1 MPDTATILRDYLDNL
16 YRIRRTGQAV
26 PETSYYG
33 AMETLFNAI
42 GQALGQQRVFCVL
55 NTRNRGAGIPDGGLF
70 LDIDAEDVRLD
81 RPGFGRQPE
90 RGVIEAKSTAANIE
104 TIANGDQVKRYLQTY
119 GQVLV
124 TNFYQFMLVTRGADG
139 SAVIEESYKLAE
151 NENEFWQE
159 AAMPRRLT
167 DRHATALI
175 EYLLRVMR
183 RQAPLADPRDVA
195 WILASY
201 AREARARLES
211 GGVDMSALDTVRG
224 QLEKA
229 LGVSFDTQTREEFF
243 RSTLVQTLFYGIF
256 SAWVLWHESE
266 PPPGERFQ
274 LWRHIRD
281 MNVPAIQELFEEIT
295 RPTRLRPLNIEE
307 VLNWTADALN
317 RVENSF
323 FATFDKG
330 EAIQYFYEPFL
341 EAFDPDL
348 REQLGVW
355 YTPPQVVKYMVARV
369 DAALREELG
378 IADGLLDDSVYVLD
392 PACGTGAYLVEV
404 LRHIHQKAIERE
416 GELMA
421 GQAVRKAI
429 VGDATTKARV
439 FGFELLPAPFVIA
452 HLQIGLLLR
461 GMKAPIEDRT
471 RAGVYLTNSLT
482 GWSEFQQLEINFT
495 ELRKEHDAAQ
505 QVKQQEP
512 IIVILG
518 NPPYYGRAKPPP
530 VKIEEERAL
539 TGAYRE
545 TRNPDLPR
553 PQGQGLN
560 DLYVRFFR
568 MAERKIV
575 ENTKRGIVCYI
586 SNYSWL
592 DGLSHRGMRERYLE
606 VFDTIT
612 IDSLNGDKYRTG
624 KVIPAGFP
632 GAGESDPSIFSTP
645 FNREGIQVGTAIVT
659 LVRKQSESKG
669 TQHIH
674 FRNLWGRN
682 KLAQLAAEAAGEA
695 SITYETLTP
704 EVQLGLPLTPRLT
717 GVDYLAWP
725 QLPDLFFSNFSG
737 AQTKRDSVVTDI
749 DKSPLQ
755 ERIRMYCDTSVS
767 HEAMTHISPQA
778 MSKSNKDFD
787 PIQTR
792 EAVQKI
798 GYSGEK
804 IIRYLYRPFD
814 TRWLYYEQETKLI
827 QRESRDYFA
836 HVHSSNPFMF
846 TTGRTR
852 KNRIEP
858 PIVTTQFTDLNLM
871 DSGARG
877 TPLYLYND
885 PGSNQPQTQDMFS
898 APGRRANLTSKAQAY
913 LDRLGADAESLFF
926 HALAVMHAQAYRV
939 ENAGALRQDWP
950 RVPLPE
956 SQTALEASARLG
968 RQVAA
973 LLDVEREVDGVT
985 AGSIRDD
992 LREIAVPSTTGAM
1005 PDYSAQGWGYLANG
1019 ATMPGQGTVRE
1030 RDYGR
1035 LDVYLNTT
1043 TYWRSIPTEVW
1054 AYTLGGYQVLKK
1066 WLSYRDL
1073 RVLGRPLH
1081 DHEVR
1086 AFMHIARRI
1095 AAILAL
1101 EEALDENY
1109 AAVKANVYEWG
1120 QE

>member
-1 MPDTATILRDYLDNL
+1 MSDAATILHDYLTDL
-16 YRIRRTGQAV
+16 RRIRKTGQAV

-33 AMETLFNAI
+33 AMETLFNTV
-42 GQALGQQRVFCVL
+42 GQGLEQPVFCVL
-55 NTRNRGAGIPDGGLF
+55 NPRNRGAGIPDGGLF
-70 LDIDAEDVRLD
+70 LDVASEEVRVD

-90 RGVIEAKSTAANIE
+90 RGVIEAKPTSQDIDELAQSE
-104 TIANGDQVKRYLQTY
+104 QVRKYLAQY
-119 GQVLV
+119 GQVLA
-124 TNFYQFMLVTRGADG
+124 TNFYQFVLVTRAADG
-139 SAVIEESYKLAE
+139 SAVIEESYRMAE
-151 NENEFWQE
+151 SENEFWQE
-159 AAMPRRLT
+159 ASVPHRLAG
-167 DRHATALI
+167 RHATALY

-256 SAWVLWHESE
+256 SAWVLWHESG
-266 PPPGERFQ
+266 PASDERFQ

-281 MNVPAIQELFEEIT
+281 LNVPAIQELFEEIT

-307 VLNWTADALN
+307 VLNWTADTLN

-323 FATFDKG
+323 FATFEKG

-341 EAFDPDL
+341 EAFDPAL

-369 DAALREELG
+369 DTALREELG
-378 IADGLLDDSVYVLD
+378 IADGLLDENVYVLD

-404 LRHIHQKAIERE
+404 LRHIHRKALERE

-421 GQAVRKAI
+421 GQAVRKA
-429 VGDATTKARV
+429 VAGDATTGARV

-461 GMKAPIEDRT
+461 KMKAPIGEGD

-539 TGAYRE
+539 TGAYRQ
-545 TRNPDLPR
+545 TTHPDLPR

-575 ENTKRGIVCYI
+575 EGTRRGVVCYI

-592 DGLSHRGMRERYLE
+592 DGLSHSGMRERYLE
-606 VFDTIT
+606 VFDSIYIDNLHGDRIISEYTPDGNSSETIFAMR
-612 IDSLNGDKYRTG
+612 G
-624 KVIPAGFP
+624 
-632 GAGESDPSIFSTP
+632 FST
-645 FNREGIQVGTAIVT
+645 GIRVGTAIAT
-659 LVRKQSESKG
+659 LICKGQHESNA
-669 TQHIH
+669 QIYYRDFHQARADDR
-674 FRNLWGRN
+674 RNALIES
-682 KLAQLAAEAAGEA
+682 LTAE
-695 SITYETLTP
+695 SITSGYELLTP
-704 EVQLGLPLTPRLT
+704 EVRLGLPLMPRSIGTDYLKWPRLPELFPQSFP
-717 GVDYLAWP
+717 GVKT
-725 QLPDLFFSNFSG
+725 S
-737 AQTKRDSVVTDI
+737 RDSMLVDI
-749 DKSPLQ
+749 DRDALEK
-755 ERIRMYCDTSVS
+755 RIDAYFDKSVS
-767 HEAMTHISPQA
+767 HEAMRHINEDVMTPRRRYEALQ
-778 MSKSNKDFD
+778 
-787 PIQTR
+787 IR
-792 EAVQKI
+792 EYLQRR
-798 GYSGEK
+798 GTQGE
-804 IIRYLYRPFD
+804 IVRYFYRPFD
-814 TRWLYYEQETKLI
+814 TRWLYWDSETKLLDEK
-827 QRESRDYFA
+827 RSEYFP
-836 HVHSSNPFMF
+836 HVHEDNPFLM

-852 KNRIEP
+852 RNQIEP
-858 PIVTTQFTDLNLM
+858 PIFTRLLTDLNLM
-871 DSGARG
+871 DSGLR
-877 TPLYLYND
+877 TFPLYLYAS
-885 PGSNQPQTQDMFS
+885 GKSNQPQTKPMFGEGEV
-898 APGRRANLTSKAQAY
+898 GRRPNLTKGAQAY
-913 LDRLGADAESLFF
+913 LDRLGAGAESLFY
-926 HALAVMHAQAYRV
+926 HVLAVMHAPAYRV

-956 SQTALEASARLG
+956 AQTLLEESARLG
-968 RQVAA
+968 RRAAA
-973 LLDVEREVDGVT
+973 LLDVEREVEGVT
-985 AGSIRDD
+985 SGAIQSD
-992 LREIAVPSTTGAM
+992 LREIAVPATTGAM
-1005 PDYSAQGWGYLANG
+1005 PDYHVQGWGYLANG
-1019 ATMPGQGTVRE
+1019 ATMPGQGTLHE
-1030 RDYGR
+1030 HDDGS
-1035 LDVYLNTT
+1035 LDVYLNET
-1043 TYWRSIPTEVW
+1043 TYWRNIPAEVW
-1054 AYTLGGYQVLKK
+1054 AYTLGGYPVLKK
-1066 WLSYRDL
+1066 WLSYRDQ
-1073 RVLGRPLH
+1073 RVLGRRLH

-1101 EEALDENY
+1101 EDDLDANY
-1109 AAVKANVYEWG
+1109 AAVKASGYEWPG
-1120 QE
+1120 A

>member
-1 MPDTATILRDYLDNL
+1 MPDAVAILRDYLDNL

-33 AMETLFNAI
+33 AMETLFNTI
-42 GQALGQQRVFCVL
+42 GQALSQQRVFCVL

-70 LDIDAEDVRLD
+70 LDVDAEDVRLD

-104 TIANGDQVKRYLQTY
+104 TIANSDQVERYLQTY

-124 TNFYQFMLVTRGADG
+124 TNFYQFMLVTRAADG

-167 DRHATALI
+167 DLHATALI

-317 RVENSF
+317 RVETTF
-323 FATFDKG
+323 FATFEKG

-404 LRHIHQKAIERE
+404 LRHIHQKAVERE

-421 GQAVRKAI
+421 GQAVRKAV
-429 VGDATTKARV
+429 VGDATTKARI

-461 GMKAPIEDRT
+461 GMKAPIEDHN

-482 GWSEFQQLEINFT
+482 GWSEFRQLEINFT

-592 DGLSHRGMRERYLE
+592 DGLSHPGMRERYLE

-659 LVRKQSESKG
+659 LVRKQSESSG
-669 TQHIH
+669 TQQIR
-674 FRNLWGRN
+674 FRNLWGRD
-682 KLAQLAAEAAGEA
+682 KLTQLAAEAEGNLP
-695 SITYETLTP
+695 ITYETLTP
-704 EVQLGLPLTPRLT
+704 EVLLGLPLMPRLIST
-717 GVDYLAWP
+717 DYFQWP
-725 QLPDLFFSNFSG
+725 RLPELFPTYFSG
-737 AQTKRDSVVTDI
+737 VQTARDADLIDI
-749 DKSPLQ
+749 ERDELIGRIEKYFDKT
-755 ERIRMYCDTSVS
+755 IS
-767 HEAMTHISPQA
+767 HEEMRSIAPMLMQNTTS
-778 MSKSNKDFD
+778 FD
-787 PIQTR
+787 ALPTR
-792 EAVQKI
+792 EYLLKR
-798 GYSGEK
+798 G
-804 IIRYLYRPFD
+804 IIKQNVIKHVYRPFD
-814 TRWLYYEQETKLI
+814 VRWLYWEPETSLLN
-827 QRESRDYFA
+827 RNRAEYFP
-836 HVHSSNPFMF
+836 HVQDGNVWLVSQMRARKGWHPTQFIRHIGSYHLEEHSS
-846 TTGRTR
+846 
-852 KNRIEP
+852 RI
-858 PIVTTQFTDLNLM
+858 F
-871 DSGARG
+871 
-877 TPLYLYND
+877 PLYLYNS
-885 PGSNQPQTQDMFS
+885 SNQPQMQDMFS
-898 APGRRANLTSKAQAY
+898 APGRRANLTKESQAY
-913 LDRLGADAESLFF
+913 LDRLSADAESLFY
-926 HALAVMHAQAYRV
+926 HALAVMHAPVYRV

-956 SQTALEASARLG
+956 SQTALEASAQLG

-985 AGSIRDD
+985 TGNIRDD
-992 LREIAVPSTTGAM
+992 LRDIAVPSTTGAM
-1005 PDYSAQGWGYLANG
+1005 PDYTLQGWGYLANG
-1019 ATMPGQGTVRE
+1019 ATMPGQGTVHE
-1030 RDYGR
+1030 HDDGR

-1043 TYWRSIPTEVW
+1043 TYWRNIPAEVW

-1066 WLSYRDL
+1066 WLSYRDQ
-1073 RVLGRPLH
+1073 RVLGRSLH

-1101 EEALDENY
+1101 EEDLDENY
-1109 AAVKANVYEWG
+1109 AAVKASVYEWTG
-1120 QE
+1120 A